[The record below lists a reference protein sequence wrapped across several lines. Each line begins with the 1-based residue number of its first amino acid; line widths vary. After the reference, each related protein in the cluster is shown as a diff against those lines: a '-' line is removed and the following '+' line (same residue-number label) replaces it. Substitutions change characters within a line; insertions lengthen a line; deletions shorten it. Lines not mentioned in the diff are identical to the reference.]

1 MSELRVDEDRLP
13 SSLSRLTMAL
23 NGGMTPLK
31 HGHQG
36 RPAQQS
42 GKIPDLC
49 GIVHQLNVN
58 TKFNIKE
65 CQRKLSCFR
74 RGTTRNKN
82 FNYQTDIT
90 QEKPCGFTP
99 ATLYDL

>member
-1 MSELRVDEDRLP
+1 MTELLLISVSDRGDEGRLP
-13 SSLSRLTMAL
+13 SFRRFTMAL

-58 TKFNIKE
+58 TKFNIKYKE
-65 CQRKLSCFR
+65 
-74 RGTTRNKN
+74 N
-82 FNYQTDIT
+82 
-90 QEKPCGFTP
+90 
-99 ATLYDL
+99 